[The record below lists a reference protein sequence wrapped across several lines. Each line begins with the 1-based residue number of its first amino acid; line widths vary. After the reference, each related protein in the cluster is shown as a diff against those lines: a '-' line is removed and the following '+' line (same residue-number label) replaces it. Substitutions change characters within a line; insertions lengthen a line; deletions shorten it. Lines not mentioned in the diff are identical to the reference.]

1 VTIHYLDSSA
11 WVKRYFEEAG
21 SERIHRLFQE
31 REPLASS
38 SLGRV
43 EVVAAIA
50 RQSSSRRIE
59 GDARNLIDSQLD
71 REWGLF
77 LQAEAG
83 VSDFVSAVDLAR
95 KYALRGADAIHLAIV
110 CRLHREFETTG
121 DRLVFQTADTE
132 LVEAGI
138 NAGLTVENPLTL

>member
-1 VTIHYLDSSA
+1 MTIHYLDSSA

-31 REPLASS
+31 REALSSS

-59 GDARNLIDSQLD
+59 SDARNLIDSQLD

-83 VSDFVSAVDLAR
+83 VSDFISAVDLAR

-110 CRLHREFETTG
+110 CRLNREFEATG
-121 DRLVFQTADTE
+121 DRLVFQTADAE
-132 LVEAGI
+132 LVAAGLH
-138 NAGLTVENPLTL
+138 AGLTVENPLTR